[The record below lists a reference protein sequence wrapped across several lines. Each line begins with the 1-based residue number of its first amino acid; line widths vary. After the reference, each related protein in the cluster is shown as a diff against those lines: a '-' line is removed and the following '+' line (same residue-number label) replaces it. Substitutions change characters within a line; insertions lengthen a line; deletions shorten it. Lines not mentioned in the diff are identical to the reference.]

1 MTKRFIY
8 LYGKYRVMIR
18 VYKQRVTIVTSR
30 KPHEKAINDEL
41 QWFGESLGL
50 FNLRDRDKSC
60 FRVFIELL
68 KSAKRKQPLSSD
80 ELAARLDLTRGTVI
94 HHINRLMES
103 GIVVYGKKKY
113 LLRVDN
119 LKALVGEIEKDIE
132 RACSDLKEI
141 ADDIDRRLGL

>member
-1 MTKRFIY
+1 MKNKV
-8 LYGKYRVMIR
+8 LMIR

-30 KPHEKAINDEL
+30 KPRERTVNEEL
-41 QWFGESLGL
+41 QWFGQSLGL

-80 ELAARLDLTRGTVI
+80 ELAIRLNLTRGTVI
-94 HHINRLMES
+94 HHINKLMES

-119 LKALVGEIEKDIE
+119 LKELVSEIEKDIE
-132 RACSDLKEI
+132 RACSDLKEV